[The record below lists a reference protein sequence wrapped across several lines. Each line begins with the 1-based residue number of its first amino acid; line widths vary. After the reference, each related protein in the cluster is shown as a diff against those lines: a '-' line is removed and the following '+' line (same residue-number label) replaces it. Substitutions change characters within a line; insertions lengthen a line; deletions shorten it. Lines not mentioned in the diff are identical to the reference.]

1 VNGLLCPH
9 ELEDRLRHRTCESAG
24 VCVPVSVRARCR
36 GLKCSESGGGDG
48 DDVVIDVGKVNVIVI
63 RSGDA
68 RVRHYVIR
76 NLSAIFLLS

>member
-1 VNGLLCPH
+1 M
-9 ELEDRLRHRTCESAG
+9 
-24 VCVPVSVRARCR
+24 
-36 GLKCSESGGGDG
+36 KCSESGGGDG